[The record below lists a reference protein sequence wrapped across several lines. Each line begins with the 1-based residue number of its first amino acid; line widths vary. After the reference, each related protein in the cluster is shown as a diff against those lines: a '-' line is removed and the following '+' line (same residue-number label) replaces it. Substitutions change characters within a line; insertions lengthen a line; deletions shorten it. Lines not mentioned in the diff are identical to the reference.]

1 MNADKFF
8 EQYSIEEISKRTKI
22 SPISLRYIKNKEY
35 EKIPKVKFYGFIN
48 IIEREFKIDL
58 SELIDEYNSTLSIP
72 KEETQKPVTT
82 SPVKKEKN
90 NLIFILSVILLLI
103 TGSII
108 YYKTSLN
115 TKPSQNETNETPL
128 EITEEKAISADELN
142 KTTQTTQKTTVNT
155 EKNITTLNMA
165 ESKNPDENIT
175 KASQKI
181 ASETKNE
188 NNQTIA
194 PSSIT
199 IIPNEKVWYRAIN
212 LDTNKTYEYLTS
224 NPKTLPGSNY
234 FIKFGHGN
242 VTIEY
247 GNKVIEPNTKKIVR
261 ILLKNGNYKYVK
273 KGFKP

>member
-48 IIEREFKIDL
+48 IIQREFKVDL
-58 SELIDEYNSTLSIP
+58 SDLIDEYNSTLSIP
-72 KEETQKPVTT
+72 KEESQKPKTT
-82 SPVKKEKN
+82 APAVKKEKN
-90 NLIFILSVILLLI
+90 NLIFILSLVLLLM
-103 TGSII
+103 TGAII
-108 YYKTSLN
+108 YYATSSN
-115 TKPSQNETNETPL
+115 TESQNETNETPL
-128 EITEEKAISADELN
+128 EIKEQTITNEQNITDNTSEKKI
-142 KTTQTTQKTTVNT
+142 TTNEKNVTTSNVVVLENNNNIAETPQNT
-155 EKNITTLNMA
+155 EV
-165 ESKNPDENIT
+165 
-175 KASQKI
+175 
-181 ASETKNE
+181 ETKNE
-188 NNQTIA
+188 NNKTLAI
-194 PSSIT
+194 SSVT
-199 IIPNEKVWYRAIN
+199 IIPNEKVWYRAVN

-247 GNKVIEPNTKKIVR
+247 GNKIIEPNTKKIVR
-261 ILLKNGNYKYVK
+261 ILLKNGNYKYVD